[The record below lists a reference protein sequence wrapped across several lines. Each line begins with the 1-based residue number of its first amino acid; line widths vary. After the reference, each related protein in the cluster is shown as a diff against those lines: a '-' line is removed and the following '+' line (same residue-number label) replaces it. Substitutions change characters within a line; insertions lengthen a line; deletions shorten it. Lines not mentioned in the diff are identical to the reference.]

1 MVAIAVV
8 VLIMSN
14 YGSWVLAW
22 SVAQQKKGEGGKVS
36 SAQCGN
42 GFIFLILSQMVPF
55 LVDQNN

>member
-14 YGSWVLAW
+14 YGSW
-22 SVAQQKKGEGGKVS
+22 AQQKKVEGGKVS

-55 LVDQNN
+55 LVGQNN